1 MVSLTPVLYV
11 EKIEPS
17 LAFWEKALGFER
29 ITEVPGEDGLG
40 FVFLMKAEAGVML
53 QTFPSLEEDLPK
65 LAAEIKGH
73 PTFLYLRVDDL
84 DEIIQGLEGFDVEV
98 ERRETFYGADEIGY
112 REPGGH
118 IAVFAQFKE
127 E

>member
-11 EKIEPS
+11 ETIEPS

-29 ITEVPGEDGLG
+29 ITDVPGEDGLG
-40 FVFLMKAEAGVML
+40 FVFLMKDSAGVML
-53 QTFPSLEEDLPK
+53 QTFPSLEKDLPK
-65 LAAEIKGH
+65 LAGEIKGN
-73 PTFLYLRVDDL
+73 PTFLYLKVDDL
-84 DEIIQGLEGFDVEV
+84 DEIITSLKGFKIEV
-98 ERRETFYGADEIGY
+98 SRRETFYGADEIGY
-112 REPGGH
+112 RDPGGH